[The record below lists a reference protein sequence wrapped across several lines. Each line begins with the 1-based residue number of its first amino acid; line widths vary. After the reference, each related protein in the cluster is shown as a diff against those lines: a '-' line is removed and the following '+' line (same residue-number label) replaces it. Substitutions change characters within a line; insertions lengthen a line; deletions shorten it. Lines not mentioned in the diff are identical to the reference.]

1 MSKINLSEEEITK
14 VIECL
19 ENQSE
24 LPEDLILKLS
34 PGFFE
39 KLRMA
44 GNFDFKTLD
53 KMKIPTLEY
62 AGKRPEAVILAQA
75 ALTGGAAPLQIVR
88 SFANGK
94 NGDWKNLIVQG
105 DNLQFLK
112 TCYMNQDPLIK
123 DKIKGKVKLF
133 YNDPPFGTGDEYGGN
148 EGEMSYSAR
157 LMGAEY
163 LEALRERLIYCRE
176 ILSQDGIIFIRIDY
190 HFNHF
195 VKLILDEVFG
205 KEKFKN
211 EIVINRTKGKKKITD
226 GFSHMNDSL
235 LFYSKDNKML
245 NEVQSKTSKFLIIE
259 ELKKLFT
266 KKNKDCVNALT
277 ESLWVDLDHRPGER
291 INTKDR
297 ILLGKTFPPPKGRHW
312 IKSQTKLDV
321 LLEQNKARI
330 KCKKCGTIYN
340 TETFDNCLNCG
351 ENIFIIQI
359 FLDSEILDDNWTDI
373 PGYSQAT
380 GYPTENSEDLLERVI
395 TVSTVEDDLVM
406 DIFGGS
412 GTTAAVAEKLGRR
425 WIMCDFGKHSIYT
438 MQKRIMNIGESKQ
451 LGTDKNTKYN
461 KPPKP
466 FCVVSTGAYD
476 FSKIMDLRK
485 NKESYISFVLGLFN
499 IPKEDKQFSKKYKIN
514 NIFGEKDN
522 NPVEVYPIWEDEY
535 LKSVKIDEDYLR
547 DIIKASGSKIKGD
560 YYIIT
565 PESCTNTN
573 DITIKND
580 NKEEVNFKFLKF
592 PYKVLEDFSRQFQI
606 EEQASSQSDINK
618 LISSTAFYFN
628 QEVKIKTERTEAG
641 IKIKEFKTNILNK
654 NKEKFEGLEGLS
666 LILVDFN
673 YDGKIFEMDMAIYA
687 KEIKEDIIKIDGIT
701 NSTYIIAIDKHGN
714 ESKPIKI

>member
-1 MSKINLSEEEITK
+1 MPKINLTEEEITK

-24 LPEDLILKLS
+24 IPEDLLLKLS

-44 GNFDFKTLD
+44 GYFDFKTLD

-62 AGKRPEAVILAQA
+62 AGKRSEAVILAQA
-75 ALTGGAAPLQIVR
+75 SLTGGAAPLQIVR

-112 TCYMNQDPLIK
+112 TCYLNQDPLIK
-123 DKIKGKVKLF
+123 NKIKGKVKLF
-133 YNDPPFGTGDEYGGN
+133 YNDPPFGTGDEYGGK

-163 LEALRERLIYCRE
+163 TEALRERLIYCRE
-176 ILSQDGIIFIRIDY
+176 LLANDGSVFIRIDY
-190 HFNHF
+190 HFGHYI
-195 VKLILDEVFG
+195 KIILDEVFG
-205 KEKFKN
+205 KENFLN
-211 EIVINRTKGKKKITD
+211 EIIINRIKKSDSGAKKFNVAT
-226 GFSHMNDSL
+226 DSL
-235 LFYSKDNKML
+235 FFYSKSSFYK
-245 NEVQSKTSKFLIIE
+245 EKFKPYYKNLE
-259 ELKKLFT
+259 EKK
-266 KKNKDCVNALT
+266 
-277 ESLWVDLDHRPGER
+277 
-291 INTKDR
+291 KDR
-297 ILLGKTFPPPKGRHW
+297 WHAMDSQGQGGPAIILGKEMYPPRGRHW
-312 IKSQTKLDV
+312 TFGQDNIYELEKS
-321 LLEQNKARI
+321 NRI
-330 KCKKCGTIYN
+330 RLSRTGKPQYLIDAT
-340 TETFDNCLNCG
+340 T
-351 ENIFIIQI
+351 QI
-359 FLDSEILDDNWTDI
+359 LIDSNWTDI
-373 PGYSQAT
+373 PGYSNT
-380 GYPTENSEDLLERVI
+380 LGYPTENSEDVLERVL
-395 TVSTVEDDLVM
+395 SSCSDSEDLVM

-425 WIMCDFGKHSIYT
+425 WVVCDFGKHSIYT
-438 MQKRIMNIGESKQ
+438 MQKRIMNIAESKE
-451 LGTDKNTKYN
+451 LILDKKTKYN
-461 KPPKP
+461 KKPKP
-466 FCVVSTGAYD
+466 FCIVSTGAYD

-535 LKSVKIDEDYLR
+535 LKNIKIDEEYLR

-580 NKEEVNFKFLKF
+580 NNEKVNFKFLKF

-641 IKIKEFKTNILNK
+641 IKITEFKTNILNK
-654 NKEKFEGLEGLS
+654 NKEKFEGLEGLA

-673 YDGKIFEMDMAIYA
+673 FDGKIFEMDSAIYA
-687 KEIKEDIIKIDGIT
+687 KEIKENIIKIDDVT
-701 NSTYIIAIDKHGN
+701 DSTYIIAIDKHGN
-714 ESKPIKI
+714 ESKPVKI

>member
-1 MSKINLSEEEITK
+1 MSKINLAEEEITK

-24 LPEDLILKLS
+24 IPEELLLKLS

-53 KMKIPTLEY
+53 RMKIPSLEY
-62 AGKRPEAVILAQA
+62 AGKRSEAVILAQA
-75 ALTGGAAPLQIVR
+75 SLTGGAAPLQIVR

-112 TCYMNQDPLIK
+112 TCFMNQDPLIK

-133 YNDPPFGTGDEYGGN
+133 YNDPPFGTGDEYGGKD
-148 EGEMSYSAR
+148 GEMSYSAR

-163 LEALRERLIYCRE
+163 IESLKERFIYCRE
-176 ILSQDGIIFIRIDY
+176 LLADDGSIFIRIDY
-190 HFNHF
+190 HFGHY

-205 KEKFKN
+205 KEKFLN
-211 EIVINRTKGKKKITD
+211 ELIINRRKKSAQETNKFNISTDVIFFYTKSIDIVINKPLRKRICSFCGQEKDPEWHVMISSGLRNPPERNIFNKIMLPPQKMHWT
-226 GFSHMNDSL
+226 
-235 LFYSKDNKML
+235 YSQDKINKM
-245 NEVQSKTSKFLIIE
+245 IE
-259 ELKKLFT
+259 EG
-266 KKNKDCVNALT
+266 
-277 ESLWVDLDHRPGER
+277 RIR
-291 INTKDR
+291 INNNVIYTNLYGDKIRGIPEYLQSEETPIDSNWMD
-297 ILLGKTFPPPKGRHW
+297 LKGYT
-312 IKSQTKLDV
+312 SL
-321 LLEQNKARI
+321 
-330 KCKKCGTIYN
+330 
-340 TETFDNCLNCG
+340 
-351 ENIFIIQI
+351 
-359 FLDSEILDDNWTDI
+359 
-373 PGYSQAT
+373 T
-380 GYPTENSEDLLERVI
+380 GYPTENSEELLERI
-395 TVSTVEDDLVM
+395 ILSVSKENGLVM

-412 GTTAAVAEKLGRR
+412 GTTAAVAEKLERR
-425 WIMCDFGKHSIYT
+425 WVVCDFGKHSIYT
-438 MQKRIMNIGESKQ
+438 MQKRIMNIAESKE
-451 LGTDKNTKYN
+451 LGTDKKKKYR

-499 IPKEDKQFSKKYKIN
+499 IPKENKQFSKKYKIN

-535 LKSVKIDEDYLR
+535 LINIKIDEDYLR

-580 NKEEVNFKFLKF
+580 NNEKVNFKFLKF

-628 QEVKIKTERTEAG
+628 QEVKIKTERTETG

-654 NKEKFEGLEGLS
+654 NKEKFEGLEGLA

-673 YDGKIFEMDMAIYA
+673 YDGKIFEMDTAIYA
-687 KEIKEDIIKIDGIT
+687 KEIKENIIKIENLTD
-701 NSTYIIAIDKHGN
+701 SSYLIAIDKHGN